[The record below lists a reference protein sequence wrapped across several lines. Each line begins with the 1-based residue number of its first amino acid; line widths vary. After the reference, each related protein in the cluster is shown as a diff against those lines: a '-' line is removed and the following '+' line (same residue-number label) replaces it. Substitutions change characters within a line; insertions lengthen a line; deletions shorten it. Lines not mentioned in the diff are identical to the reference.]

1 MRVVMH
7 EPASGKLRAQ
17 TQPPESRNPAQ
28 RGWLTGQPNPYR
40 PDGRD
45 WVPVSLR
52 MANRRI
58 QFRSAALQ
66 DLHRFANSDNPDPVA
81 ALPGGQRVWLM
92 ALDQCEVPGCHRHSD
107 TLRFYR

>member
-1 MRVVMH
+1 MTS
-7 EPASGKLRAQ
+7 PQPISYFDRAI
-17 TQPPESRNPAQ
+17 SR
-28 RGWLTGQPNPYR
+28 
-40 PDGRD
+40 
-45 WVPVSLR
+45 
-52 MANRRI
+52 NRRI

-92 ALDQCEVPGCHRHSD
+92 TLDQCGVPGCHRHSD